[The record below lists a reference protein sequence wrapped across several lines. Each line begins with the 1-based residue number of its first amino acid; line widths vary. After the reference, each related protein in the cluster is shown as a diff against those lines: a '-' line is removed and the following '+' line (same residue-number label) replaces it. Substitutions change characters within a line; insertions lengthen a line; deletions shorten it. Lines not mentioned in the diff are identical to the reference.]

1 MYPYQTLEQL
11 LGGVEVAPSG
21 KLAVMRGDV
30 VRVTVGFSYRGTAL
44 SFGLRVAIGNKGVTF
59 DEIAYATKS
68 MSVPASADFLPYT
81 AYVDISTAVIAPQ
94 ADLDLYAKLTGLPGA
109 DLLTPYYLNV
119 IDVLGAPEFQNFV
132 ITDYSKA

>member
-1 MYPYQTLEQL
+1 MDQYQTLEQL

-21 KLAVMRGDV
+21 KLAVMKGDV

-44 SFGLRVAIGNKGVTF
+44 SCGLRVAIGNKGVTF

-81 AYVDISTAVIAPQ
+81 AYVDISTAAIAPQ
-94 ADLDLYAKLTGLPGA
+94 PNLDLYAKLTGIPGA
-109 DLLTPYYLNV
+109 DLFTPYYMDV
-119 IDVLGAPEFQNFV
+119 IDVLGAPEFKDFK
-132 ITDYSKA
+132 ITDYSKI